1 MTPAI
6 PEVAD
11 CTADKECRNNRTG
24 NRCTDDLSK
33 AIVFGRGIHAGD
45 AAGTINVLEPEIPSS
60 SARLVLDVLD
70 AGVVDGARCI
80 VVSMNVAVGLGVRCW
95 KRL

>member
-1 MTPAI
+1 
-6 PEVAD
+6 
-11 CTADKECRNNRTG
+11 
-24 NRCTDDLSK
+24 
-33 AIVFGRGIHAGD
+33 
-45 AAGTINVLEPEIPSS
+45 
-60 SARLVLDVLD
+60 LVLDVLD